1 MSEKVILILVD
12 GMASEAVVSCNHTFI
27 QKMWK
32 DGIGNLYST
41 TVMPSVTLPCHMSLF
56 HSVTPQRHGILTN
69 TYVPQVR
76 PVEGLMEQLKKQGKK
91 SAFFY
96 NWEQLRDLSQPGSLA
111 YSCCISMYHYLK
123 SDNMLTDR
131 AIQYT
136 SEFSPDFIFLYLG
149 ETDEI
154 GHKYGWDSKEYHS
167 QVYDS
172 WSCIEKVY
180 NTVGNTYK
188 IIVTA
193 DHGGHDCMHGTDD
206 PRDMKIPLIISRGS
220 TMVASDKMDS
230 ANIIDIAP
238 TITTLMGIK
247 ENEDWLGTSLIKDV
261 VES

>member
-12 GMASEAVVSCNHTFI
+12 GMTSESVETCSHSFI
-27 QKMWK
+27 QKMLS
-32 DGIGNLYST
+32 DSIGNIYST

-56 HSVTPQRHGILTN
+56 HSVPPQRHGILTN

-76 PVEGLMEQLKKQGKK
+76 PIEGLMEQLNKHNKT

-111 YSCCISMYHYLK
+111 YSCCISMYHYVN
-123 SDNMLTDR
+123 SDIMLTDR
-131 AIQYT
+131 ALQYAA
-136 SEFSPDFIFLYLG
+136 EFSPDFIFLYLG
-149 ETDEI
+149 ETDEV
-154 GHKYGWDSKEYHS
+154 GHKCGWNSKEYQS

-172 WSCIEKVY
+172 WSCIEKVF
-180 NTVGNTYK
+180 NAVGNTYN

-206 PRDMKIPLIISRGS
+206 PRDMKIPIIISGIS
-220 TMVASDKMDS
+220 TLAASDKMAS

-238 TITTLMGIK
+238 TITTLMDIK
-247 ENEDWLGTSLIKDV
+247 ENESWQGRSLI
-261 VES
+261 